1 MGAPA
6 SITTSDRI
14 KVSVLGTGSLGKE
27 HARIYGELAATGKV
41 QFVGV
46 YDASSEVSRKIAER
60 YSVPAFGSAAE
71 AAAQSDALSVVTP
84 TSTHFE
90 LAKTLLKQGKHL
102 LVEKPMTDSA
112 ETAAELVRLAQENKC
127 VLQVG
132 HVERF
137 NPVFK

>member
-1 MGAPA
+1 MC
-6 SITTSDRI
+6 IR
-14 KVSVLGTGSLGKE
+14 
-27 HARIYGELAATGKV
+27 
-41 QFVGV
+41 
-46 YDASSEVSRKIAER
+46 ER

-137 NPVFK
+137 NPVFKYLQNVATQPRFIETHRLSPFPARSTDI